1 MSALRRTC
9 REVTRLVLEGQD
21 RRLSATERVALRL
34 HWLACDGCSRF
45 RRQVEVMRGA
55 EAIVGFFFFND
66 WVLAAEIEVPRR
78 AFPLG
83 RDNDKRQVARRRV
96 GRHG

>member
-55 EAIVGFFFFND
+55 
-66 WVLAAEIEVPRR
+66 
-78 AFPLG
+78 LG
-83 RDNDKRQVARRRV
+83 RWRQYRE
-96 GRHG
+96 GDENEPG